1 MKKAKKLFLG
11 LVAIILIV
19 FASYFFGMKGG
30 LFNNQEKVS
39 SEIVKNQIL
48 SVKELT
54 TLKYKYTNVGSFEN
68 QSEFYGI
75 KVPFTHKKFIISY
88 DGEVNAGINLEE
100 AEVLLNDQDKKINI
114 RLPKSKILNH
124 VIDEDSLTVFDEKN
138 ALFNKL
144 EIKDFSNF
152 RKDEMK
158 KVEEDLLRKGFL
170 EEADEKAK
178 DAIVGILKINPLL
191 EDYTIEFK

>member
-1 MKKAKKLFLG
+1 MKKAKKMILG
-11 LVAIILIV
+11 LVAIIIIV

-30 LFNNQEKVS
+30 LFKSQEKIS
-39 SEIVKNQIL
+39 SDIVKNQIL

-68 QSEFYGI
+68 QSEFYGM

-100 AEVLLNDQDKKINI
+100 AQVLLDDQNKKVNI
-114 RLPKSKILNH
+114 RLPKAKILNH
-124 VIDEDSLTVFDEKN
+124 FIDEDSLTVFDEKN
-138 ALFNKL
+138 SIFNKL

-158 KVEEDLLRKGFL
+158 KVEDDLLSKGFL
-170 EEADEKAK
+170 DEADDKTRE
-178 DAIVGILKINPLL
+178 AIKEILKINPLL
-191 EDYTIEFK
+191 EDYDIQFN

>member
-178 DAIVGILKINPLL
+178 DAIVDILKINPLL

>member
-11 LVAIILIV
+11 LAAIILIIS
-19 FASYFFGMKGG
+19 ASYFFGMRGG
-30 LFNNQEKVS
+30 LFKNQEKVS

-68 QSEFYGI
+68 QSEFYGMRL
-75 KVPFTHKKFIISY
+75 PFTHKKFIISY

-100 AEVLLNDQDKKINI
+100 AEVLLNDQDKKISI
-114 RLPKSKILNH
+114 RLPKSEILNH
-124 VIDEDSLTVFDEKN
+124 IIDENSLTVFDEKN

-158 KVEEDLLRKGFL
+158 KVEKDLVNKGFL
-170 EEADEKAK
+170 EEADEKTK
-178 DAIVGILKINPLL
+178 EAIIEILKINPLL
-191 EDYTIEFK
+191 EEYEIQFN